1 MITVLAGGVGAA
13 RFLRGLI
20 RAVDPKDI
28 TVIVNVGD
36 DLDWLGLRVCPDLD
50 TITYTLAGVINPTN
64 QWGRNDERFT
74 VRDELARFDVPSWFT
89 LGDRDLAVHLYRSER
104 LKTGATLSDVTAE
117 IAQRFAVPVR
127 LLPATNDRVTTRI
140 TTTTGEDLHFQ
151 EYWVRERARPD
162 VDQVR
167 LAGAIN
173 ATPAPGVLD
182 ALQHADAILFAPSN
196 PVVSIGT
203 ILQIPMMRDAIM
215 HATAPVVGVSPI
227 IGGAVVRGM
236 ADKLL
241 PSVGAAVSADGVAG
255 LYAGLI
261 DGWVIDNKDAALVDT
276 ITSQGV
282 TTIATD
288 TVMDTPERAEG
299 LAMRCLELAA
309 YLAGASS

>member
-13 RFLRGLI
+13 RFLRGLV
-20 RAVDPKDI
+20 RVVDPKDI

-50 TITYTLAGVINPTN
+50 TITYTLADVINPTN

-89 LGDRDLAVHLYRSER
+89 LGDRDLAVHLYRSEQ
-104 LKTGATLSDVTAE
+104 LKAGATLAEVTAD
-117 IAQRFAVPVR
+117 ISTRFGVPVR
-127 LLPATNDRVTTRI
+127 LLPATNDRVATRI
-140 TTTTGEDLHFQ
+140 TTTTGDDLHFQ
-151 EYWVRERARPD
+151 EYWVRERARPE
-162 VDQVR
+162 VKRVR
-167 LAGAIN
+167 LDGAIN

-182 ALQHADAILFAPSN
+182 ALQRADAILFAPSN

-203 ILQIPMMRDAIM
+203 ILQIPMMRDAII
-215 HATAPVVGVSPI
+215 HAPAPVVGVSPI

-241 PSVGAAVSADGVAG
+241 PAVGAAVSADGVAG

-261 DGWVIDNKDAALVDT
+261 DGWVIDNEDAALIDT
-276 ITSQGV
+276 ITRQGV

-288 TVMDTPERAEG
+288 TVMDTPERAAA
-299 LAMRCLELAA
+299 LATRCLELAA